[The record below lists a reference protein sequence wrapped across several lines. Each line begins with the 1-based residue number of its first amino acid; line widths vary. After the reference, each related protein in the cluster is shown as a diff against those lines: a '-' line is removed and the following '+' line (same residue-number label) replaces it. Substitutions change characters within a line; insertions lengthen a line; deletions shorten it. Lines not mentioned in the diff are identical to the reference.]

1 MVFLTLLKRRLGFKA
16 GEDIR
21 LKVKVLDLL
30 ARPVYLY
37 TIYSVWFQ
45 MVTEVLPYH
54 YTDSVRYHVT
64 FITVVCLEMMLNWFC
79 VRRVE
84 SRFTPDSI
92 NINGL
97 KNDSSLYKG
106 VRSDSSYTGDS
117 SLFEGVRSGSSYT
130 GDSWQDKI
138 IFPSEKPYSFE
149 KVALNDFCKS
159 DENGSSNVSWDPAFQ
174 NQYLL
179 KTNPTAPPKK
189 SYWSWK
195 HCEKCGVM
203 KPPRC
208 HHCLLCGTCVLK
220 RDHHCYFVGKCIGL
234 RNQRHF
240 IVFCAWASVGTI
252 YASAHFI
259 NYFYTF
265 HWSELRIWD
274 LYAPMTMIR
283 CLLGFTSFYHTHVI
297 LTLTFLILFVI
308 VSTGFFLSQAEL
320 IFLGITT
327 FERKPIDGGKTKIVD
342 TRSLKERILS
352 VFGAYWT
359 LNFLLPIHF
368 LFPPM
373 EDGVNWVH
381 VKIVPAERKMHV

>member
-1 MVFLTLLKRRLGFKA
+1 MVFLTILKSRLGFKA
-16 GEDIR
+16 GEDVR
-21 LKVKVLDLL
+21 LKVKVLNLL
-30 ARPVYLY
+30 ACPVYLY
-37 TIYSVWFQ
+37 TISSVWFY

-54 YTDSVRYHVT
+54 YTDAIRYHMT

-79 VRRVE
+79 IRRVE
-84 SRFTPDSI
+84 SSFTSNSI
-92 NINGL
+92 NKIGL
-97 KNDSSLYKG
+97 KYDSSLYKG
-106 VRSDSSYTGDS
+106 VRPDSPYTS
-117 SLFEGVRSGSSYT
+117 ESN
-130 GDSWQDKI
+130 QDKNV
-138 IFPSEKPYSFE
+138 FPSEESYSLE
-149 KVALNDFCKS
+149 NMSLKDFCRS
-159 DENGSSNVSWDPAFQ
+159 GEDGSSNVSLDPVFQ
-174 NQYLL
+174 NQYLF
-179 KTNPTAPPKK
+179 KTSTTTPPKR

-208 HHCLLCGTCVLK
+208 NHCFLCGACVLK
-220 RDHHCYFVGKCIGL
+220 RDHHCYFVGKCVGL

-252 YASAHFI
+252 YASVHFI
-259 NYFYTF
+259 NYFYKF
-265 HWSELRIWD
+265 HWPELRIWD

-283 CLLGFTSFYHTHVI
+283 CLLGFTSFFHTQVI

-327 FERKPIDGGKTKIVD
+327 FERKPIDGGKVKIVD
-342 TRSLKERILS
+342 TRSLKERITS

-359 LNFLLPIHF
+359 LNFLLPLHF
-368 LFPPM
+368 LFPPL

-381 VKIVPAERKMHV
+381 IKIVPTERKMHV